1 MWECRNRMSLTNDC
15 FVGSPTTILFF
26 ALRLNWYSVVTTRV
40 DQSHLQ
46 LNLWLS
52 AKCLTWEHFMHVFSC
67 RVLVGHLWQTE
78 PFFHVC
84 NTHYLSVHW
93 NFHCS
98 SCAGCQG
105 LDWLAQ
111 WIDMFFLFASWPLHN
126 SDCQFLQSLNWT
138 ESLKFLQNFTSQLF
152 WPTVWDD
159 LISNLGLHLISVIT
173 LLTLLGFLPNRTANL
188 SIVSLSPWTIS
199 LNKCRLRGIL
209 IWDSFLVII
218 LRSASVEQNVI
229 SMDRASRWTRIEPQ
243 LDTTKVL

>member
-1 MWECRNRMSLTNDC
+1 MSLTNDC

-67 RVLVGHLWQTE
+67 RVLVGHLWQSE
-78 PFFHVC
+78 PFFHIC

-126 SDCQFLQSLNWT
+126 SDRQFVQSLKLRVW
-138 ESLKFLQNFTSQLF
+138 NFSKILRRSSFDRQFEMIWSRIWASIWFPWSHCWHCWAFCLTAQLIYQLF
-152 WPTVWDD
+152 HF
-159 LISNLGLHLISVIT
+159 LLGL
-173 LLTLLGFLPNRTANL
+173 FL
-188 SIVSLSPWTIS
+188 WT
-199 LNKCRLRGIL
+199 N
-209 IWDSFLVII
+209 
-218 LRSASVEQNVI
+218 AAYVEF
-229 SMDRASRWTRIEPQ
+229 
-243 LDTTKVL
+243 